1 MAPPPQI
8 GQGTTPVRAP
18 LGAKSAH
25 ENTANLVAYLTG
37 TGFYASASPTD
48 KGRGMLRGQ
57 MSTDP
62 RHITIRQFEFG
73 QSNPTYLLV
82 DAATGR
88 RVVLRRKPSGKLI
101 SATAHR
107 IEREYLI
114 LARLTAYNQQ
124 LAESQ
129 DAGKPEPVP
138 VPRVYGY
145 CNDAAVVGAEFY
157 VMDYVQGRIFE
168 DVRLKVIPREERREM
183 YVCPLLSSLSGQEL
197 TPYPAGWPPSKPSPS
212 SPPSRPKRSPSRPH
226 SHLRH
231 TPRPFSRAR

>member
-1 MAPPPQI
+1 MAPPPPQI

-18 LGAKSAH
+18 LGTQSAQ
-25 ENTANLVAYLTG
+25 ENTANLVAYLTHADG
-37 TGFYASASPTD
+37 ASPTD

-62 RHITIRQFEFG
+62 GQIAIRQFEFG

-82 DAATGR
+82 DAATGL

-124 LAESQ
+124 LARST

-145 CNDAAVVGAEFY
+145 CSDPAVVGAEFY

-168 DVRLKVIPREERREM
+168 DVRLKVIPREERRDM
-183 YVCPLLSSLSGQEL
+183 YVPARPFISIGSSADTLPL
-197 TPYPAGWPPSKPSPS
+197 PAGWPPSKPSPS
-212 SPPSRPKRSPSRPH
+212 SPPSRPKRSPSRAH
-226 SHLRH
+226 SHPLSLIH
-231 TPRPFSRAR
+231 I